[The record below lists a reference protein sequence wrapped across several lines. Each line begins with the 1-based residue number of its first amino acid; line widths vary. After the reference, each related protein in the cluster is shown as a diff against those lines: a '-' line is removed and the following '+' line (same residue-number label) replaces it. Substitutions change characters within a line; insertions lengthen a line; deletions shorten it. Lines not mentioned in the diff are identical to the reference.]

1 MALGGPRQ
9 AMEDPCHPL
18 GGTSQG
24 VEGTNT
30 AQGGLGQTLARLPR
44 LGPCKFL
51 HRPLDQTS
59 EGMDQ
64 PVSGWKRPL
73 RREKHA
79 EMQIDGWTEIL
90 QDLVSFRD
98 PAL

>member
-1 MALGGPRQ
+1 MLSIGRSQPGP
-9 AMEDPCHPL
+9 
-18 GGTSQG
+18 
-24 VEGTNT
+24 NT
-30 AQGGLGQTLARLPR
+30 AQGSLGETLARLPR

-90 QDLVSFRD
+90 QDMVSFRD